1 MYSIVFYLLK
11 PYSSFLI
18 SNKRLE
24 KVNGQIL
31 LATDESKCW
40 HEKIKELQN
49 ENRHLRQDIDDLSKQ
64 KKDAIKR

>member
-1 MYSIVFYLLK
+1 MYSIVFYLLE

-40 HEKIKELQN
+40 QEKIKELQN
-49 ENRHLRQDIDDLSKQ
+49 ENRHLLHDIDDLSKQ